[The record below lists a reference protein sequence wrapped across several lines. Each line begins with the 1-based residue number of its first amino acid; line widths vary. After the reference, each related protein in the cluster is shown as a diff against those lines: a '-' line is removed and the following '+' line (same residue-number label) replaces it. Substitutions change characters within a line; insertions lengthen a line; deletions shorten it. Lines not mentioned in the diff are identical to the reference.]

1 MKMED
6 YNQMVKKVKEVS
18 LELVLASRN
27 TLQIL
32 SQFKTP
38 PITLK
43 ERILKASKDLNLVFL
58 TDEQRT
64 LYHEIAKEMASMVP
78 FSDYIIRGFL
88 WRAIKK
94 WQQKHNK
101 PIAIVSQT
109 NRTEQFKAGMEI
121 LNITIE
127 FMNRA
132 IYLSDKKLKRHF
144 FAEFSRRISE
154 YYDELL
160 SVQAFLNNSDNEEI
174 LLEYEISTWLEENES
189 LFLYSE

>member
-1 MKMED
+1 MED
-6 YNQMVKKVKEVS
+6 YNQMVKKMKEVS
-18 LELVLASRN
+18 LELVLASRD

-32 SQFKTP
+32 SQFRTP
-38 PITLK
+38 PTTYK

-64 LYHEIAKEMASMVP
+64 LYHEIAREMASMVP

-94 WQQKHNK
+94 WQRKHNK

-109 NRTEQFKAGMEI
+109 NRTEQFRTGMDI
-121 LNITIE
+121 LNIAME

-132 IYLSDKKLKRHF
+132 IYMPDKKSKRHF
-144 FAEFSRRISE
+144 LAEIIRRISD

-160 SVQAFLNNSDNEEI
+160 SVQAFLNDSDNEEI

-189 LFLYSE
+189 LFLLSE